1 MSQLREI
8 RPNLWICESS
18 SSKIQVRSVL
28 VIGEKRA
35 VVWDTLTQP
44 ADVRALAAVIEDKP
58 YYLIYSHADWDH
70 VWGTAGFAD
79 GRLGLIGHAEC
90 RLRFGDDVP
99 RALQRMKLAELGK
112 WESVRLVPP
121 NLTFTSAL
129 SLDLGGITLELYHTP
144 GHTLDSIV
152 GWIPAWGVLLGG
164 DAIETPLPVV
174 NHAKLVEDWLKALES
189 WQRVATLSRSI
200 PSHGS
205 LDGRKSLD
213 QTVAYLRA
221 LAGDRQFNLPRK
233 LENFYRETHQKN
245 LIVVDG
251 GLDLN
256 E

>member
-18 SSKIQVRSVL
+18 SSKIQVRSAL
-28 VIGEKRA
+28 VIGQKRA

-44 ADVRALAAVIEDKP
+44 EDVRALAAVIEDKP

-70 VWGTAGFAD
+70 VWGSAGFAG
-79 GRLGLIGHAEC
+79 GRLGVIGHAEC
-90 RLRFGDDVP
+90 HRRFGDDVP
-99 RALQRMKLAELGK
+99 RALQRMRLAELGK
-112 WESVRLVPP
+112 WDSVGLVPP

-152 GWIPAWGVLLGG
+152 GWIPDWGVLLGG

-174 NHAKLVEDWLKALES
+174 NHAKLVEDWLNALEF
-189 WQRVATLSRSI
+189 WQRVDKLSRLI
-200 PSHGS
+200 PAHGS

-221 LAGDRQFNLPRK
+221 LAGDRQFNLPRN
-233 LENFYRETHQKN
+233 LDDFYRETHQKN